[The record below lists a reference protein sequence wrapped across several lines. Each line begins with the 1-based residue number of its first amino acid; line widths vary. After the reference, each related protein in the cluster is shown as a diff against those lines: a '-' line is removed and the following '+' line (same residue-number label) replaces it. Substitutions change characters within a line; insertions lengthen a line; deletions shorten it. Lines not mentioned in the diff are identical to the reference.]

1 MCNGAQDVNSFEGVT
16 PRVRRRHH
24 SGLREV
30 IASIQSPT
38 GDTMSPIKST
48 LTVLLALAFG
58 PTPASAAPILGADLA
73 SFAVLAAAGVTNV
86 PVSTIGGNLGSS
98 PNASVGGGYVF
109 SAGSIQQN
117 TAIAASAQLQLDQA
131 ILDLNA
137 FSGTSTFFSNNALTT
152 YSPGVYDGG
161 AVMIGADVVL
171 DGGGN
176 SNAVWIFRT
185 TSTLITATTANVT
198 VANVGTGA
206 GVGVY
211 WVVGSAATLNGP
223 MFAGNVLASDLISSD
238 GALTLSCGR
247 LLSATAQVT
256 LIQDSISNGCLN
268 TGITGATGVAGSG
281 GFDQGGSL
289 GSGGSGGSG
298 GQIVNGV
305 PEPASLAL
313 VFLGLAGLR
322 LTRSSKA
329 VTAPTAGIDAL
340 RLRAVVGAGPFQGRL

>member
-1 MCNGAQDVNSFEGVT
+1 MNA
-16 PRVRRRHH
+16 
-24 SGLREV
+24 
-30 IASIQSPT
+30 
-38 GDTMSPIKST
+38 IKSA
-48 LTVLLALAFG
+48 LPLVLAVMFG
-58 PTPASAAPILGADLA
+58 PAPAWSAPIFGADLA

-86 PVSTIGGNLGSS
+86 PTSTISGNLGSS

-137 FSGTSTFFSNNALTT
+137 FAGTSTFFSNGVATI

-161 AVMIGADVVL
+161 AVTLGADVLL

-176 SNAVWIFRT
+176 ANAVWIFRT
-185 TSTLITATTANVT
+185 MSTLITSTTANVT

-223 MFAGNVLASDLISSD
+223 QFVGNVLARDLISSD
-238 GALTLSCGR
+238 GVLTLSCGR

-256 LIQDSISNGCLN
+256 LIQDTISNACMD
-268 TGITGATGVAGSG
+268 TGIPGATAVSSSG
-281 GFDQGGSL
+281 GFDQGSSL

-298 GQIVNGV
+298 GQVVNGV
-305 PEPASLAL
+305 AEPASLAL
-313 VFLGLAGLR
+313 VILGLAGLG
-322 LTRSSKA
+322 LRSSKKTSA
-329 VTAPTAGIDAL
+329 VPM
-340 RLRAVVGAGPFQGRL
+340 R